1 MERKEEIILTT
12 LRLAT
17 KYGLSGVSLGQIAD
31 SLGIKKPSLYN
42 HFESKEDLINEMY
55 VYLNEQAQK
64 GAAGQSVDF
73 GELVK
78 SKSVNEILL
87 SSAMRYIEVTQDDN
101 LFLFYKLVYQERSM
115 RKEAAQIVMNETKT
129 RILAIKNLFYALQ
142 VHGKMYFDNIDV
154 AALSYAMA
162 MHSLIDW
169 HFDSLQVDG
178 IGKID
183 EIKAY
188 IDWFCKQFAPV
199 KKENV

>member
-42 HFESKEDLINEMY
+42 HFASKEDLINEMY
-55 VYLNEQAQK
+55 VYLNQQAQK
-64 GAAGQSVDF
+64 RTVQQNIDF

-87 SSAMRYIEVTQDDN
+87 GNAMRYIETTQDEN

-115 RKEAAQIVMNETKT
+115 RKEAAQIVMEETIT
-129 RILAIKNLFYALQ
+129 RISAVKNLFYALQ
-142 VHGKMYFDNIDV
+142 IHEKMNFDNIDV

-162 MHSLIDW
+162 MHSLIDY

-178 IGKID
+178 IGKIA
-183 EIKAY
+183 EIKEY
-188 IDWFCKQFAPV
+188 ITWFCSQYATEA
-199 KKENV
+199 KEAQ